1 MPNLGSPNWTFTSKT
16 LNLKFQSLI
25 WYQVENLALMF
36 KLRYISKTTQ
46 IKQFKNQNTHA
57 QKNWQVHILDE
68 YSWHV
73 HLNRGYVVVTL
84 CMT

>member
-1 MPNLGSPNWTFTSKT
+1 
-16 LNLKFQSLI
+16 
-25 WYQVENLALMF
+25 MF

-68 YSWHV
+68 YSWDV